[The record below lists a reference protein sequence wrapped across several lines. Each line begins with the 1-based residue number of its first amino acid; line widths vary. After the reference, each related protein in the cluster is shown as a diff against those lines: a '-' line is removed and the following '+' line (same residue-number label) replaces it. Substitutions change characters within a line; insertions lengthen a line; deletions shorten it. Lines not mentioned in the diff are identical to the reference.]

1 MKVTGFHH
9 VALTVRNLDSSAA
22 WYEQL
27 LDLELMLDESA
38 EERQAKVYRLRD
50 TDVLLGLVEHAGN
63 VGSAFEPTRTGLDHV
78 AFSVTSRADIDGWVT
93 RLDDLGIQHSG
104 VIDIPMGAILN
115 LHDPDGIALSLF
127 WTRE

>member
-22 WYEQL
+22 WYEEL

-38 EERQAKVYRLRD
+38 EERRAKVYRLRD

-78 AFSVTSRADIDGWVT
+78 AFSVTSRAEIDGWVT

>member
-38 EERQAKVYRLRD
+38 EERRAKVYRLRD